1 MRRWR
6 GMKMENLRDYSVWS
20 LVFAVF
26 IFGHLLCPAI
36 GTSGDS
42 PGLVATKE
50 SRRRLV
56 HTDAGEITTVD
67 VFNGRKDVGS
77 YHLEFFTLD
86 TRSLFLPVLL
96 HTDMIF
102 YVHTGRG
109 NVSWIDKKRVK
120 VVHVEEG
127 DMYRLE
133 EGTVFYIQSSE
144 DPNRIKLRIH
154 AIFNT
159 CGDQDDTL
167 ADSFTGGAYSSIADL
182 VRGFDNEV
190 LQSAFGASADVI
202 KELTRSEKVP
212 PIIHFGI
219 KNETE
224 SFFAMDWR
232 EGILEALA
240 GRTTMDYV
248 FRNKKNVEKAF
259 SILKGKRD
267 VENSHGWSTAVT
279 HKEARSLKGSSMG
292 VFMVNLTQGSMIG
305 PHWNP
310 RATEIA
316 IVVKGHG
323 MVQISIPSGAS
334 GHGDCKSS
342 TTKRF
347 YVKEGD
353 VFVVPRFHPMAQLSF
368 ENSSFVFVGFSNNA
382 KKNHP
387 QFLAGKWSVLRT
399 MQKEIMAASFNVK
412 IMTLDDLL
420 TKQKDAVLLGCDGC
434 AEEVEKKMDAEI
446 KREEEEKWRKEE
458 EERREMEEARRR
470 EEEKKARKQ
479 EEEKQRKEQKREE
492 EEQRKREEEEEARK
506 REEEQRKKEE
516 EEEARKRE
524 EEEKQRRE
532 EEEHRREEK
541 EEEKQREK
549 EEEEVERKEKEK
561 ERQKEM
567 EEEEEIRRKEEKTR
581 REEEAEEEEAQRRWE
596 EEERRQR
603 EGKKQEKEQD
613 KSETPE
619 EETSWEEEGGKV
631 KWRRMWMI

>member
-1 MRRWR
+1 
-6 GMKMENLRDYSVWS
+6 MKMENLRDYSVWS

-127 DMYRLE
+127 DIYRLE

-144 DPNRIKLRIH
+144 DPNRTKLRIH

-159 CGDQDDTL
+159 GDDQDDTL

-190 LQSAFGASADVI
+190 LQSAFGVPADVI
-202 KELTRSEKVP
+202 KEITRSEKVP

-248 FRNKKNVEKAF
+248 FRNKRNEEKAF

-279 HKEARSLKGSSMG
+279 HKEARSLTGSSMG

-323 MVQISIPSGAS
+323 MVQIIMPSAAS
-334 GHGDCKSS
+334 GLGDYKSS

-399 MQKEIMAASFNVK
+399 LQKEIMAASFNVK
-412 IMTLDDLL
+412 SVTLDDLL

-446 KREEEEKWRKEE
+446 EREEEEKWRKEE

-470 EEEKKARKQ
+470 EEEKEARKQ
-479 EEEKQRKEQKREE
+479 EEEKQREEQRREEE
-492 EEQRKREEEEEARK
+492 EEQRREKEEEKQRREKEEEKQRHKEMEEETHKREEEEEA
-506 REEEQRKKEE
+506 
-516 EEEARKRE
+516 
-524 EEEKQRRE
+524 
-532 EEEHRREEK
+532 
-541 EEEKQREK
+541 
-549 EEEEVERKEKEK
+549 
-561 ERQKEM
+561 
-567 EEEEEIRRKEEKTR
+567 IRRKEEKTR
-581 REEEAEEEEAQRRWE
+581 RGEEEEEAEAQRRWE
-596 EEERRQR
+596 EEERRER
-603 EGKKQEKEQD
+603 EGKKEEKEQD
-613 KSETPE
+613 KSEQSETEEDE
-619 EETSWEEEGGKV
+619 EETSWEEEEGKV